1 MKPNVRFLLS
11 DPAHFVALGF
21 GSGLWPRGPGTAG
34 TLAGWLLFPFIRA
47 PLSEPLFAGLL
58 VACFLFG
65 ILACERTGRSLGVSD
80 PGCIVWDEIVAIWLV
95 LWLTPDTL
103 LWQAVAF
110 GLFRFFDIVKPQPIR
125 WVDTHAHGGFGV
137 MIDDILAAGYTL
149 LVLAILVRYF
159 G

>member
-11 DPAHFVALGF
+11 DPAYFVALGF
-21 GSGLWPRGPGTAG
+21 GSGLWPKGPGTAG

-47 PLSEPLFAGLL
+47 PLSDPLFAGLL

-125 WVDTHAHGGFGV
+125 WVDAHAHGGFGV

-149 LVLAILVRYF
+149 VVLALLVRFF

>member
-1 MKPNVRFLLS
+1 MKPNLRFLLS

-21 GSGLWPRGPGTAG
+21 GSGLWPKGPGTAG
-34 TLAGWLLFPFIRA
+34 TLAGWLLYPFIRA

-149 LVLAILVRYF
+149 LAMAILVRYF